1 MTQITGRGVMSV
13 MMMALILIQ
22 SKTLNLNWT
31 RWPRSVCSC
40 VLLFS
45 LEINPFLFWQVV
57 AQRWLS
63 KTRHRLGLPDRKQAA
78 LDISSDDESSD
89 EDDHA
94 PRKAKLSS
102 ASRDIAQQ
110 WLAAVR
116 KNNVSGKEAVDS
128 NRLDISSDEGSESA
142 DDDRPVVAMSGQ
154 SRQIAKKWL
163 ETIRSSAPVR
173 PRVPGRPDDISDEDS
188 SEDGFDN
195 SMQVG
200 PKAKAIAKIWLQQG
214 RHLLGYHGAPT
225 EHQDLDV
232 SDDESSSDSGA
243 ANNPESRNIPLTGK
257 TKAIALAWLRN
268 VRIS

>member
-1 MTQITGRGVMSV
+1 M
-13 MMMALILIQ
+13 
-22 SKTLNLNWT
+22 
-31 RWPRSVCSC
+31 
-40 VLLFS
+40 
-45 LEINPFLFWQVV
+45 

-89 EDDHA
+89 EDDDA
-94 PRKAKLSS
+94 PTRKPKLSS

-116 KNNVSGKEAVDS
+116 KNNIPGREAADS
-128 NRLDISSDEGSESA
+128 SRLDISSDEGSESA

-163 ETIRSSAPVR
+163 DTIRSGAPVR
-173 PRVPGRPDDISDEDS
+173 PRVQGRPDDISDEDS

-214 RHLLGYHGAPT
+214 RRMLGTHGAPS
-225 EHQDLDV
+225 ERPDVDV
-232 SDDESSSDSGA
+232 SDDESSSDSEA
-243 ANNPESRNIPLTGK
+243 PNNSESRNIPLTGK

-268 VRIS
+268 IRIS

>member
-1 MTQITGRGVMSV
+1 M
-13 MMMALILIQ
+13 
-22 SKTLNLNWT
+22 
-31 RWPRSVCSC
+31 
-40 VLLFS
+40 
-45 LEINPFLFWQVV
+45 

-78 LDISSDDESSD
+78 LDISSDDESSYDD
-89 EDDHA
+89 EDA
-94 PRKAKLSS
+94 PTRKPKLSS

-116 KNNVSGKEAVDS
+116 KNNVPGKESADS

-163 ETIRSSAPVR
+163 DTIRSSASVC
-173 PRVPGRPDDISDEDS
+173 PRAQGRTDDISDEDS

-214 RHLLGYHGAPT
+214 RRLLGNHGAPS
-225 EHQDLDV
+225 ERVDV
-232 SDDESSSDSGA
+232 SDDESSSDSEA
-243 ANNPESRNIPLTGK
+243 PNNSESRNIPLTGK

-268 VRIS
+268 IRFS